1 MVKTRAGQDYSSHP
15 MELKTPPPVSSK
27 SHLAQTP
34 HHQTS
39 FKTCFCEETLPEALL
54 IKCKTC
60 TIFYH
65 DECVGL
71 RALRSLMTADEAG
84 VLSLEDWV
92 CPDCLITATLLR
104 PGSPLFEALAA
115 KAAEIFA
122 KTVSNT
128 AANSQEGEDTPI
140 SSTTSAITSPPLTAN
155 STSPPTTPP
164 IVSSDDAPNTL
175 SPRNENKRLSYAE
188 TAARTIPPQHRLTI
202 HCSDVKATRA
212 SLDKLLDEVPIS
224 NVRNLT
230 SSICL
235 RFPDEHSQKLAEAK
249 LKSSNFF
256 NDPTKVS
263 TEVMSKVTLRF
274 VPVDLLPEDS
284 SREVC
289 HEFLLTKLKAKNKL
303 LQNCKMLSIVYFK
316 RTQQDP
322 NFATVALKLPLDI
335 KTQLLAEG
343 RVFFHMSSVK
353 VYHRVHVKRCPHCQ
367 GLGHYPDN
375 CPNRGKPPT
384 CMFCGDNHPTDEC
397 PVKSDASKHK
407 CVNCFKSNKYEASH
421 HAGSV
426 KCQSYKAIY
435 DRLSKSELQ

>member
-1 MVKTRAGQDYSSHP
+1 MVKTRAGQEYSSHP
-15 MELKTPPPVSSK
+15 MELKTPPPVPSK

-34 HHQTS
+34 HHQIST
-39 FKTCFCEETLPEALL
+39 KTCFCEETLPEALL
-54 IKCKTC
+54 IQCKTC

-84 VLSLEDWV
+84 VLSLDDWV

-122 KTVSNT
+122 RTVSNT
-128 AANSQEGEDTPI
+128 AGEDTLTLKP
-140 SSTTSAITSPPLTAN
+140 SASTITPPTPPTAN
-155 STSPPTTPP
+155 STIPPATSPKVSDNDVLNTP
-164 IVSSDDAPNTL
+164 SS
-175 SPRNENKRLSYAE
+175 RNENRRLSYAQK
-188 TAARTIPPQHRLTI
+188 AGRTTPQQHRLTI
-202 HCSDVKATRA
+202 QCCDVKATRA
-212 SLDKLLDEVPIS
+212 LLDKLLDEVPIS

-235 RFPDEHSQKLAEAK
+235 RFPNEQSQQLAETK
-249 LKSSNFF
+249 LKASNIFD
-256 NDPTKVS
+256 DPTKVS
-263 TEVMSKVTLRF
+263 AEVMSKVTLRF
-274 VPVDLLPEDS
+274 VPVDLLPEES

-289 HEFLLTKLKAKNKL
+289 HNFLLTKLKAKNKL
-303 LQNCKMLSIVYFK
+303 LQDCKMLSIVYFK
-316 RTQQDP
+316 RTQQDS
-322 NFATVALKLPLDI
+322 NFATVALKLPLKL

-343 RVFFHMSSVK
+343 RVFFHMSSIK

-375 CPNRGKPPT
+375 CPNRGKAPI
-384 CMFCGDNHPTDEC
+384 CMFCSENHPTDDC
-397 PVKSDASKHK
+397 PFKNDATKHQCIN
-407 CVNCFKSNKYEASH
+407 CVQSNTYESSH

-426 KCQSYKAIY
+426 VCQSYKAIY
-435 DRLSKSELQ
+435 DRLSKSEH